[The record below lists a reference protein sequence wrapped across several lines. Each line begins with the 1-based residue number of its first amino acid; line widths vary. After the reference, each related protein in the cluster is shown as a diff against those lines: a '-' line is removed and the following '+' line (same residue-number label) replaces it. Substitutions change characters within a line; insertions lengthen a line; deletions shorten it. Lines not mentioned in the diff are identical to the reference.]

1 MARRPEL
8 DEVLAGLNG
17 GVLPSTLDTF
27 SEKFVEAFTN
37 WQTHKLN
44 NPCTGGRAKDGDE
57 GLRLR
62 VRTKFRGEKL
72 ELPSIYL
79 RLQNPPTREEALRVS
94 SLDAW
99 GRAFV
104 RMACDGTAGE
114 RKPFH
119 ALATPSPRHA
129 TPRHA
134 TPRHTI
140 PSPIESSS
148 PHRLCVC
155 RRCSSST

>member
-27 SEKFVEAFTN
+27 SEKFVEAFMN

-44 NPCTGGRAKDGDE
+44 NPCTGGRAKDGDD

-79 RLQNPPTREEALRVS
+79 RFQKNEPS
-94 SLDAW
+94 NQ
-99 GRAFV
+99 GRGVACLFPG
-104 RMACDGTAGE
+104 RMGKSVCEDG
-114 RKPFH
+114 
-119 ALATPSPRHA
+119 
-129 TPRHA
+129 
-134 TPRHTI
+134 
-140 PSPIESSS
+140 
-148 PHRLCVC
+148 V
-155 RRCSSST
+155 